1 VLSRRAAAALLCAL
15 PFDAAAQ
22 ATPQAFLEEIYKPYL
37 AHDFKGQSYTQVNRF
52 FAPDLARAIER
63 DVREAQRRMEVPAL
77 DGDPFID
84 AQDWD
89 ITKLSISA
97 KVEGTKATAFVGF
110 ENLGK
115 PVRLTVDLIQTP
127 VGWRI
132 ADIEAPSGSL
142 RALYKLPQGP
152 ERPRP

>member
-1 VLSRRAAAALLCAL
+1 MLRRRATAALLCAL
-15 PFDAAAQ
+15 PAGFLPFGAGAQ
-22 ATPQAFLEEIYKPYL
+22 TTPQAFLEAIYQPYL

-63 DVREAQRRMEVPAL
+63 DVRDAQRRMEVPAL

-84 AQDWD
+84 AQDWE
-89 ITKLSISA
+89 ISKLSISA
-97 KVEGTKATAFVGF
+97 KVDGAKATALVGF

-115 PVRLTVDLIQTP
+115 PVSLTLDLIQTP

-132 ADIEAPSGSL
+132 ANIEAPSGSL
-142 RALYKLPQGP
+142 RALYKLP
-152 ERPRP
+152 

>member
-1 VLSRRAAAALLCAL
+1 MLRRRVAVALLCTA
-15 PFDAAAQ
+15 PFGAAAQ
-22 ATPQAFLEEIYKPYL
+22 MTPQTFLEGIYRPYL
-37 AHDFKGQSYTQVNRF
+37 AQDFKGQSYAQVDRF
-52 FAPDLARAIER
+52 FAPDLARAINL
-63 DVREAQRRMEVPAL
+63 DMREAARRKEVPAL

-89 ITKLSISA
+89 ISKLSISA
-97 KVEGTKATAFVGF
+97 TIDGTKATALVGF

-132 ADIEAPSGSL
+132 ADINAPSGSL
-142 RALYKLPQGP
+142 RALYKLP
-152 ERPRP
+152 

>member
-1 VLSRRAAAALLCAL
+1 MLRRRLATALFCAL
-15 PFDAAAQ
+15 PLGITSFDAGAQ
-22 ATPQAFLEEIYKPYL
+22 TSPQAFLEDIYRPYL
-37 AHDFKGQSYTQVNRF
+37 TQDFKGQSYTQVNRF

-63 DVREAQRRMEVPAL
+63 DVRDAQRRMEVPAL

-84 AQDWD
+84 AQDWE
-89 ITKLSISA
+89 ISKLSISA
-97 KVEGTKATAFVGF
+97 KVDGTKATAFVGF

-115 PVRLTVDLIQTP
+115 PVQLTVDLVQTP

-142 RALYKLPQGP
+142 RKLYKLP
-152 ERPRP
+152 